1 MLKDDCTVWRAWLG
15 VGSAVLLPVPSVW
28 AQPSLPVLETSP
40 IPRELPPVQPDP
52 GHALPVVRE
61 VEREGK
67 LPKLSLSIKSVSFAG
82 ADAFPLSL
90 LNEIA
95 KDIAHRRVTLV
106 VLEQTRLA
114 VVRLYREHGFL
125 LSTVSMAIDR
135 DANVHFVVTEGY
147 IASVRLGHDIGPAGT
162 KVLALLEHLVDRRPL
177 ANAEMERW
185 LLLAQQVAGVKLRAV
200 LQNANREPGALTL
213 IADVSRQAV
222 SAMISADNRG
232 YENTGP
238 EEGLVV
244 AHFNSFT
251 ALGERTD
258 LVYYHTDGNTDNFG
272 QLSENIFIGSS
283 GLQFHAYGGMG
294 RAVPSGV
301 LREID
306 YHSQVVSFGGSLD
319 YPVLL
324 GRRKAL
330 TTRLSLDGR
339 DVAISVGRTGL
350 SQDSMRVARANAS
363 YAWQDLWFGSTRV
376 GTSTVDI
383 TGSQGLPFM
392 GSSANGR
399 AAPPGGRNN
408 ARFDF
413 RKISLSVSRTQA
425 LFMPWQGALVALRGA
440 AGGQYTPSI
449 LPTAEE
455 FYLGGQSFTRG
466 YYSGQVAGD
475 KAAYATAELQLNTTA
490 SIDVFQ
496 RNIDVT
502 SQVYGFYDWGQAW
515 SNQVGGANPRL
526 ASAGVGV
533 KVGVGH
539 NFQMQGEFVHRLAT
553 EVEYEGLGAQSL
565 GHTMFYWGATVFY

>member
-1 MLKDDCTVWRAWLG
+1 MLFPVS
-15 VGSAVLLPVPSVW
+15 SAL

-40 IPRELPPVQPDP
+40 IPTEPPPAQLGA

-61 VEREGK
+61 VEREGR
-67 LPKLSLSIKSVSFAG
+67 LPSLSLSVRSVSFVG
-82 ADAFPLSL
+82 ADAFPLSV
-90 LNEIA
+90 LNGIA
-95 KDIAHRRVTLV
+95 KDLAHRRVTLAV
-106 VLEQTRLA
+106 IEQTRLA
-114 VVRLYREHGFL
+114 VVRLYRDHGFL
-125 LSTVSMAIDR
+125 LSTVSMTIDR
-135 DANVHFVVTEGY
+135 QANVHFVVTEGY
-147 IASVRLGHDIGPAGT
+147 IASVRLAHDIGPAGA

-185 LLLAQQVAGVKLRAV
+185 LLLAQQVSGVRLRAV

-238 EEGLVV
+238 EEALVV
-244 AHFNSFT
+244 VHLNSFT
-251 ALGERTD
+251 SLGERTD
-258 LVYYHTDGNTDNFG
+258 LVYYHTAGNTDNFG
-272 QLSENIFIGSS
+272 QLSENIFLGSS

-294 RAVPSGV
+294 RAAPSGV

-324 GRRKAL
+324 GRRQAL

-339 DVAISVGRTGL
+339 DVAISVGPAGL

-363 YAWQDLWFGSTRV
+363 YAWQDLWFGNTLA

-399 AAPPGGRNN
+399 SAPPGGRNN

-413 RKISLSVSRTQA
+413 RKISLSISRTQA
-425 LFMPWQGALVALRGA
+425 LFMPWQGALVAFRGA

-475 KAAYATAELQLNTTA
+475 KTAYATAELQLNTTA
-490 SIDVFQ
+490 NVELFQ
-496 RNIDVT
+496 RNLDIR
-502 SQVYGFYDWGQAW
+502 SQLYGFYDWGQAW
-515 SNQVGGANPRL
+515 SNQAGGSNPRL

-533 KVGVGH
+533 KVGFGH
-539 NFQMQGEFVHRLAT
+539 NFQMQGEFVHRMAT

-565 GHTMFYWGATVFY
+565 GHTMFYWGATVLY

>member
-1 MLKDDCTVWRAWLG
+1 MVKGERAVWRTWLG
-15 VGSAVLLPVPSVW
+15 VGAVALFPSVPAW

-40 IPRELPPVQPDP
+40 IPTAPPPAQLGA
-52 GHALPVVRE
+52 GHALPVAHE
-61 VEREGK
+61 AEHEGK
-67 LPKLSLSIKSVSFAG
+67 LPSLFLSVKSVSFVGAG
-82 ADAFPLSL
+82 AFPVSD
-90 LNEIA
+90 LNEMA
-95 KDIAHRRVTLV
+95 KNIAHRRVSLA

-125 LSTVSMAIDR
+125 LSTVSMSIDR
-135 DANVHFVVTEGY
+135 QANVHFVVTEGY
-147 IASVRLGHDIGPAGT
+147 IASVRLSRDIGPAGA
-162 KVLALLEHLVDRRPL
+162 KVLALLEHMVNRRPL

-185 LLLAQQVAGVKLRAV
+185 LLLAQQVSGVKLRAV

-232 YENTGP
+232 YEHTGP
-238 EEGLVV
+238 EEALVV
-244 AHFNSFT
+244 AHLNSFT
-251 ALGERTD
+251 SLGERTD
-258 LVYYHTDGNTDNFG
+258 LVYYHTAGNTDNFG
-272 QLSENIFIGSS
+272 QVSENIFLGSS
-283 GLQFHAYGGMG
+283 GLQFHFYGGMG
-294 RAVPSGV
+294 RAAPSGV
-301 LREID
+301 LRDID

-324 GRRKAL
+324 GRRQAL

-339 DVAISVGRTGL
+339 DVSISVGRMGL

-363 YAWQDLWFGSTRV
+363 YAWQDLWFGNSRA

-399 AAPPGGRNN
+399 SAPPGGRNN

-413 RKISLSVSRTQA
+413 RKISLAISRTQA

-440 AGGQYTPSI
+440 AGGQYTSSI

-475 KAAYATAELQLNTTA
+475 KTAYATAELQLNTT
-490 SIDVFQ
+490 VNVELFH
-496 RNIDVT
+496 RNIDIN
-502 SQVYGFYDWGQAW
+502 SQLYGFYDWGQAW
-515 SNQVGGANPRL
+515 SNQAGGSNPRL

-533 KVGVGH
+533 KVGLGH
-539 NFQMQGEFVHRLAT
+539 NFQMQGEFVHRMAT
-553 EVEYEGLGAQSL
+553 QVEYEGLSTQSL
-565 GHTMFYWGATVFY
+565 GHTMFYWGATVLY

>member
-1 MLKDDCTVWRAWLG
+1 MSKGDCTVWRTWLG
-15 VGSAVLLPVPSVW
+15 AGSAVLLPVSSAW

-40 IPRELPPVQPDP
+40 IPRELPQATPVL
-52 GHALPVVRE
+52 GRSLPVVRE
-61 VEREGK
+61 REREGK
-67 LPKLSLSIKSVSFAG
+67 LPSLSLSIKSVSFAG
-82 ADAFPLSL
+82 ADAFPLSV
-90 LNEIA
+90 LNGIA
-95 KDIAHRRVTLV
+95 QPVAHRRVTLA

-125 LSTVSMAIDR
+125 LSTVSMNIDR
-135 DANVHFVVTEGY
+135 NANVHFVVTEGY
-147 IASVRLGHDIGPAGT
+147 IAAVKLGHDIGPAGA

-185 LLLAQQVAGVKLRAV
+185 LLLAQQVAGIKLRAV

-238 EEGLVV
+238 TEGLVV
-244 AHFNSFT
+244 VHLNSFT
-251 ALGERTD
+251 SLGDRTD

-272 QLSENIFIGSS
+272 QLSENVFIGSS

-294 RAVPSGV
+294 RAAPSGV

-324 GRRKAL
+324 GRRQAL

-339 DVAISVGRTGL
+339 DVAISVGRAGL
-350 SQDSMRVARANAS
+350 SQDSMRVARANVS
-363 YAWQDLWFGSTRV
+363 YAWQDLWFGNALA
-376 GTSTVDI
+376 GTSTVDL

-399 AAPPGGRNN
+399 SAPPGGRNN

-413 RKISLSVSRTQA
+413 RKISLAISRTQA
-425 LFMPWQGALVALRGA
+425 LFTPWQGALVALRGA

-475 KAAYATAELQLNTTA
+475 KTAYATAELQLNAATQV
-490 SIDVFQ
+490 DVFQ
-496 RNIDVT
+496 RNIDIN
-502 SQVYGFYDWGQAW
+502 SQLYGFYDWGQAW
-515 SNQVGGANPRL
+515 SNQPGGSNPRL

-533 KVGVGH
+533 KVGFGH

-553 EVEYEGLGAQSL
+553 EVEYEGLGAETL
-565 GHTMFYWGATVFY
+565 GRTMFYWGATVLY